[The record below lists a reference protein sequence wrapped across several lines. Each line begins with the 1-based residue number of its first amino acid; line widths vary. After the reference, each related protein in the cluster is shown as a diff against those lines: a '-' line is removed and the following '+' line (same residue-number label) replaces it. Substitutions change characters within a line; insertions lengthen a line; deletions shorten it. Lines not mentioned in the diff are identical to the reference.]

1 VTGSNFKYRLFA
13 VADCLA
19 GPRDRIVVGS
29 MAVHVMRLCLVVLL
43 AVAPTTARAEP
54 ITLRAA
60 VDTALRHH
68 PLLDRVTADDASA
81 VARIGRTRA
90 AWLPTVSATG
100 SFRNDYVDPVDAME
114 SKIAGFGNDT
124 VYNIGLNVQQLITD
138 FGLTEHQIN
147 GARAVERQARRQ
159 VAVSRLDVELAVV
172 QAYLDVLQSKDLL
185 AVSTGAIALV
195 NEQLARATALFKA
208 TLRPEIDVLSAKTQ
222 LAQAQLSRLRDD
234 NGVATS
240 RVLLE
245 NAIGVRDLHAPDALP
260 VEIRPLEDEGRS
272 IAELTEWALRQRPE
286 LGALRD
292 GIAAAEATVL
302 VGRTRTSPVVRVEGG
317 VYATGGSSDHSPPSQ
332 AWTPGVGAFASLS
345 VSMDFYTGGA
355 NRYEIKDAEAQVR
368 SARAELERVEQAI
381 TLSVSRAA
389 LTVRISRNAFA
400 TAIGWRE
407 QAERQLQLA
416 RTRYQSDVGNFVEL
430 NDARTGLVNARRQ
443 EVQARYDLAQSRIT
457 LAREL
462 GRGPAELAA
471 QP

>member
-1 VTGSNFKYRLFA
+1 MTRSNARYRRLVSGWLAGA
-13 VADCLA
+13 VALCSGA
-19 GPRDRIVVGS
+19 S
-29 MAVHVMRLCLVVLL
+29 AVRG
-43 AVAPTTARAEP
+43 EP

-60 VDTALRHH
+60 VDTALRRH
-68 PLLDRVTADDASA
+68 PLLDRVVADDDSA
-81 VARIGRTRA
+81 AARIERTRA
-90 AWLPTVSATG
+90 AWLPTLSMTG
-100 SFRNDYVDPVDAME
+100 SFRNDYVDPVTP
-114 SKIAGFGNDT
+114 SPNAGLGNDA
-124 VYNIGLNVQQLITD
+124 VYNVGLTVQQLVTD
-138 FGLTEHQIN
+138 SGQTAYQLK
-147 GARAVERQARRQ
+147 GARAAERQARWQ
-159 VAVSRLDVELAVV
+159 VAVSRLDIELAVV
-172 QAYLDVLQSKDLL
+172 QAYLEVLQGKDLL

-222 LAQAQLSRLRDD
+222 FAQAELSRLRDD

-240 RVLLE
+240 RVQLE
-245 NAIGVRDLHAPDALP
+245 NAIGARDLHGLDALP
-260 VEIRPLEDEGRS
+260 VEIRPLEDEGRT
-272 IAELTEWALRQRPE
+272 IAELTDRAIRQRPE

-292 GIAAAEATVL
+292 GIAAAEAKVL
-302 VGRTRTSPVVRVEGG
+302 VGKTRRSPVVKLEGG
-317 VYATGGSSDHSPPSQ
+317 VYATGGQSFHTPMTQ
-332 AWTPGVGAFASLS
+332 AWTPGFGGFASLS

-355 NRYEIKDAEAQVR
+355 DSYEIRDAEAQVR
-368 SARAELERVEQAI
+368 SARAELERFEQAI

-389 LTVRISRNAFA
+389 LAVRISRNAFA
-400 TAIGWRE
+400 TAVAWRE

-416 RTRYQSDVGNFVEL
+416 RTRYQSGVGNFVEL